1 MIVLDMLAW
10 WYTTA
15 WVAVLHAAYR
25 RTASVLE
32 AFSVILLAKT
42 LFAPFRQIDAGGVR
56 GPIDVQLRAWFDRTF
71 SRFFGAG
78 IRTVM
83 IITGC
88 ISAIATFLA
97 NIIWAAVWLVL
108 PILPIFG
115 LILVVFT

>member
-15 WVAVLHAAYR
+15 WIAVLHAVYQ
-25 RTASVLE
+25 RTVSVFE
-32 AFSVILLAKT
+32 TFSVVLLAKT
-42 LFAPFRQIDAGGVR
+42 LFAPFRQIDAGSVR

-83 IITGC
+83 IVAGC

-97 NIIWAAVWLVL
+97 GIIWAAVWLVL
-108 PILPIFG
+108 PFLPLFG
-115 LILVVFT
+115 LILAVFT